1 MHLSR
6 YLRQLFLQKL
16 EVLSQDHYAVLS
28 LIFIRRSG
36 FIRRY
41 RLNLYSPGEDRAVTA
56 MSPLAS
62 IRDRRGHP

>member
-16 EVLSQDHYAVLS
+16 EVLGQDHYAVLS

-36 FIRRY
+36 FNRRY
-41 RLNLYSPGEDRAVTA
+41 RLNLYSPGEDRAVTE